1 MFALKRYIYMFMY
14 NMFVLLFL
22 LLVNQNLCDTCI
34 FADLSLKVP
43 LDIMG
48 LKKKIHICCSRKNST
63 LQQSH
68 TKAYSMFHSKKRNFK
83 KKCLFV
89 WRLFYFYHIHFI
101 FQLSAKMQLPHVK
114 VNFGWNSRYCS
125 SFKPVKHITSNL
137 DFNIVPSS
145 MIQKGKI

>member
-14 NMFVLLFL
+14 NMFVLLIL

-68 TKAYSMFHSKKRNFK
+68 TKAYSMFHSKNRNLK
-83 KKCLFV
+83 KKMFICLAFV
-89 WRLFYFYHIHFI
+89 LFLSYTFHFSVEC
-101 FQLSAKMQLPHVK
+101 QDA
-114 VNFGWNSRYCS
+114 
-125 SFKPVKHITSNL
+125 ITSCKSEFWL
-137 DFNIVPSS
+137 
-145 MIQKGKI
+145 K

>member
-1 MFALKRYIYMFMY
+1 M
-14 NMFVLLFL
+14 L
-22 LLVNQNLCDTCI
+22 LLLIILNQNLIYIPVIITTQNVCTK
-34 FADLSLKVP
+34 KVH
-43 LDIMG
+43 LHVHVQHVCLVNSVISQSKFMRYMYIRRFITLG
-48 LKKKIHICCSRKNST
+48 ASGYNGIEKKIHICCSRKNST

-114 VNFGWNSRYCS
+114 VNFG
-125 SFKPVKHITSNL
+125 
-137 DFNIVPSS
+137 
-145 MIQKGKI
+145 

>member
-14 NMFVLLFL
+14 NMFVLLIL

-83 KKCLFV
+83 KNVYLFGV
-89 WRLFYFYHIHFI
+89 CFI
-101 FQLSAKMQLPHVK
+101 FII
-114 VNFGWNSRYCS
+114 YI
-125 SFKPVKHITSNL
+125 SFFS
-137 DFNIVPSS
+137 
-145 MIQKGKI
+145 